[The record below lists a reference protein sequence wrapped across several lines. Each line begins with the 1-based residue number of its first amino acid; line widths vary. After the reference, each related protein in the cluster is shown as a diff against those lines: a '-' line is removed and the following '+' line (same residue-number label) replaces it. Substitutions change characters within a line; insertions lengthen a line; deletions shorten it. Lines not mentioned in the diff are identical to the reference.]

1 MDKQPYITLNSNY
14 KIPQFGIGVYQ
25 VSSNSECE
33 KCCLTALKL
42 GYRHIDTAHYYGNE
56 EGVGSAIKKSN
67 IPREEIYITTKLM
80 SSDYGTG
87 KTLKEI
93 DNMLK
98 RLNTKYIDLLLLHWP
113 GNHQVEAYKDM
124 EKAVELGKVRSIGL
138 SNYTGHNLDEI
149 LKNAKIVPSIN
160 QIELHPYYQRNNVV
174 NQCQKLGIKIESW
187 FPIGHGDKNLLNETI
202 FKELG
207 KKYGK
212 SNPQIILRWH
222 IQKGY
227 IIFPK
232 STKEKHIKENCEIF
246 DFELTEEEMKK
257 IDKMD
262 KNKSLSGWP

>member
-25 VSSNSECE
+25 VSSNSVCE
-33 KCCLTALKL
+33 ECCLKALKL

-56 EGVGSAIKKSN
+56 EGVGSAVKKSN

-80 SSDYGTG
+80 SSDYGSG

-98 RLNTKYIDLLLLHWP
+98 RLDTKYIDLLLLHWP
-113 GNHQVEAYKDM
+113 GSKQVEAYKDM

-149 LKNAKIVPSIN
+149 LKNATITPAIN
-160 QIELHPYYQRNNVV
+160 QIELHPYYQRNDVV
-174 NQCQKLGIKIESW
+174 KQCEKLGIKIESW
-187 FPIGHGDKNLLNETI
+187 FPIGHGDKNLLNEKI
-202 FKELG
+202 FEDLG

-212 SNPQIILRWH
+212 SNAQIILRWH

-232 STKEKHIKENCEIF
+232 STNEKHIKENCEIF
-246 DFELTEEEMKK
+246 DFELTEDEMKK

-262 KNKSLSGWP
+262 KKTSLSGWP

>member
-25 VSSNSECE
+25 VSSNSVCE
-33 KCCLTALKL
+33 KSCLTALKL

-67 IPREEIYITTKLM
+67 IPREEIYVTTKLM
-80 SSDYGTG
+80 SSDYGSG

-98 RLNTKYIDLLLLHWP
+98 RLDTKYIDLLLLHWP
-113 GNHQVEAYKDM
+113 GSNQVEAYKDM

-138 SNYTGHNLDEI
+138 SNYVGHDLDEI

-160 QIELHPYYQRNNVV
+160 QIELHPYYQRNDVV
-174 NQCQKLGIKIESW
+174 EQCQKLGIKIESW
-187 FPIGHGDKNLLNETI
+187 FPIGHGDKNLLSEKI
-202 FKELG
+202 FEELG

-232 STKEKHIKENCEIF
+232 STNEKHIKENCEIF
-246 DFELTEEEMKK
+246 DFELTEDEMKK

-262 KNKSLSGWP
+262 KKKSLSGWP